1 MMEERI
7 RKGNDIEIQ
16 WAIYAGEGIHEAPYD
31 LTGRKL
37 ALYFRNQ
44 FGRTEIYD
52 YKIER
57 HIISFMFWGKDQKHT
72 GTYSIELVENEGMEG
87 MHTVDECKAFTLV
100 SHSCQTGGDSEG
112 RVECIHLQ
120 FRSQMSVGFPSSGG
134 GSDIVVDNV
143 LSESS
148 ENPVQNKVVT
158 SAINDLKTS
167 LNGLSQSV
175 SNLSEKVDGYSDDI
189 ANAAGKSNEAV
200 KAVENITEQ
209 INGIIEEVGS
219 LSDKVESL
227 ENGEIS
233 WTDVK

>member
-1 MMEERI
+1 MAYKSKYTGEEI
-7 RKGNDIEIQ
+7 DSLLDKVKN
-16 WAIYAGEGIHEAPYD
+16 GEA
-31 LTGRKL
+31 
-37 ALYFRNQ
+37 
-44 FGRTEIYD
+44 
-52 YKIER
+52 
-57 HIISFMFWGKDQKHT
+57 
-72 GTYSIELVENEGMEG
+72 
-87 MHTVDECKAFTLV
+87 
-100 SHSCQTGGDSEG
+100 
-112 RVECIHLQ
+112 
-120 FRSQMSVGFPSSGG
+120 G

-189 ANAAGKSNEAV
+189 ANATSKSDEAV

-233 WTDVK
+233 WTDVQ